1 MIIIIYLLVVVI
13 LFFKVSTDDWIEI
26 ITPVVSISSV
36 VLIYLYN
43 NNAKNQVEQHKMQ
56 IKKENYNRFI
66 DKFIDKENYMTAK
79 LAINPCKEAVQAYTD
94 YCKELS
100 KINTYASKEVIDFLY
115 CLSKLE
121 EFKLYMYKMSK
132 VPNEEKKIRIYTI
145 NCNQDIIHWIK
156 CGMNP
161 GIDLRLTEIKNKL
174 LNSQRLL
181 NLLEQYED
189 RYKIAIEKLKNEKNM
204 SSLKFECF
212 INILD
217 TSALFYLIRKDL
229 KIDENEALSIVIQK
243 SNYLIINGELC
254 KIEDEII
261 DDKN

>member
-13 LFFKVSTDDWIEI
+13 LFFKVSTNDWIEI
-26 ITPVVSISSV
+26 VTPVVSISSI

-66 DKFIDKENYMTAK
+66 DTFVNKENYMTAK
-79 LAINPCKEAVQAYTD
+79 LAIKPCKESVQAYID

-121 EFKLYMYKMSK
+121 DFKLYMYKIS
-132 VPNEEKKIRIYTI
+132 NEKKNIRIYTV
-145 NCNQDIIHWIK
+145 NCNQDIINWIK
-156 CGMNP
+156 CGMRP
-161 GIDLRLTEIKNKL
+161 DIDLRLTEIKNKL
-174 LNSQRLL
+174 LSSQRLL
-181 NLLEQYED
+181 DLLEQYED

-212 INILD
+212 NNILD
-217 TSALFYLIRKDL
+217 ASALFYLIRKDL
-229 KIDENEALSIVIQK
+229 KIDENEALSIVIHK

-254 KIEDEII
+254 RIEDEII
-261 DDKN
+261 DDEN